1 MKTTLPSISAPI
13 YRDSLPST
21 NQEFTYRPFLV
32 REEKLLQL
40 IKDDDNVQ
48 QIYDSLQQLIKNC
61 TGLDVNSLSVFDM
74 EYIFLRL
81 RQKSVGEIIE
91 LRMRHV
97 DPDTDCDHVQDVQM
111 DLNKIEVIRD
121 ENHNKTIEL
130 DSDRNLKL
138 EMNYPKYQD
147 ILKLQTSQE
156 FDTILQVLINCTS
169 MIIDGQQ
176 VYETKDFSETE
187 LQDFFLQFNLDYIE
201 KVKEFFNTMPKI
213 CYNLEWTCS
222 KCGKKESHLI
232 EGVQNFLS

>member
-1 MKTTLPSISAPI
+1 MKTNLPSISAPI

-40 IKDDDNVQ
+40 IKDDNNVQ

-61 TGLDVNSLSVFDM
+61 TGLDVNSLSVFDI

-81 RQKSVGEIIE
+81 RQKSVGEMIE
-91 LRMRHV
+91 LKMKHV
-97 DPDTDCDHVQDVQM
+97 DPDSECKHVEDVFM
-111 DLNKIEVIRD
+111 NLNNIEVVRN
-121 ENHNKTIEL
+121 EEHSTTINL
-130 DSDRNLKL
+130 DSNRNLKL
-138 EMNYPKYQD
+138 EMNYPKYND
-147 ILKLQTSQE
+147 ILKLEKSQE
-156 FDTILQVLINCTS
+156 FNTILQVLINCTS
-169 MIIDGQQ
+169 MIIDGDS

-187 LQDFFLQFNLDYIE
+187 LQNFFLQFSLDYIE
-201 KVKEFFNTMPKI
+201 KVKDFFNTMPKI

>member
-97 DPDTDCDHVQDVQM
+97 DPDTECNHVEDVQM

>member
-97 DPDTDCDHVQDVQM
+97 DPDTECDHVEDVQM

>member
-1 MKTTLPSISAPI
+1 MKTTLPSISAPV

-21 NQEFTYRPFLV
+21 NKEFTYRPFLV

-97 DPDTDCDHVQDVQM
+97 DPATECDHVEDVQM

>member
-1 MKTTLPSISAPI
+1 MKTTLPSISAPV

-21 NQEFTYRPFLV
+21 NKEFTYRPFLV

-156 FDTILQVLINCTS
+156 FDTILQVLIN
-169 MIIDGQQ
+169 
-176 VYETKDFSETE
+176 Y
-187 LQDFFLQFNLDYIE
+187 FLDLF
-201 KVKEFFNTMPKI
+201 
-213 CYNLEWTCS
+213 
-222 KCGKKESHLI
+222 
-232 EGVQNFLS
+232 

>member
-1 MKTTLPSISAPI
+1 
-13 YRDSLPST
+13 
-21 NQEFTYRPFLV
+21 
-32 REEKLLQL
+32 
-40 IKDDDNVQ
+40 
-48 QIYDSLQQLIKNC
+48 
-61 TGLDVNSLSVFDM
+61 
-74 EYIFLRL
+74 
-81 RQKSVGEIIE
+81 
-91 LRMRHV
+91 
-97 DPDTDCDHVQDVQM
+97 
-111 DLNKIEVIRD
+111 
-121 ENHNKTIEL
+121 
-130 DSDRNLKL
+130 
-138 EMNYPKYQD
+138 MNYPKYQD

>member
-201 KVKEFFNTMPKI
+201 KVKDFFNTMPKI